1 MRPSA
6 LLLVLLVLGVPGES
20 AAGQA
25 VRTAPAGASLLA
37 AARSGDSAGVAAL
50 IARRADVKTHDAD
63 GATALHWAVHNAD
76 RRSIAALIAAG
87 APVDAAN
94 DYGVTPL
101 MLAIE
106 NRDAASVEALLKAG
120 APPRTALP
128 TGETAVMMAAKVGEP
143 AVLTRLLAAGADVNA
158 HEQTRGQT
166 ALMWAVAEGHTPVV
180 KLLIEAGADVRAR
193 SATGYTPLTF
203 AARDGRLDLAEALVA
218 AGADVNAA
226 ADDGMSVLHVATVR
240 GQVAFAE
247 YLLAKGANP
256 NAAGSGFTPLHW
268 AVGRWETITTKD
280 YQVGRPE
287 WQVWSGIPAASKI
300 AFVTLLIDKGADV
313 NARATKSPP
322 RLGFG
327 KSPRVMGT
335 SAEIGATPYIFA
347 AMGAEAEI
355 MRLLVSRGADP
366 KLASNDGT
374 TALIMAAGV
383 NYAPAEHGVPEARF
397 FEAAKVAVEFGAEID
412 AANSAGNTAL
422 HATAWSGFL
431 SVTKLLVERGAKL
444 DLKNKTGETPRRVAE
459 GTLLVMQVWFQP
471 EVAAFLRTHD
481 APR

>member
-1 MRPSA
+1 MRLPVLLL
-6 LLLVLLVLGVPGES
+6 LLLVPGLHGVS

-25 VRTAPAGASLLA
+25 ARPAPTGASLVA
-37 AARSGDSAGVAAL
+37 AARSGDVATVAAL
-50 IARRADVKTHDAD
+50 LKRKADVKAHDAE
-63 GATALHWAVHNAD
+63 GATALHWAVHNGNRA
-76 RRSIAALIAAG
+76 SVTALIAAG
-87 APVDAAN
+87 ATVNAAN

-106 NRDAASVEALLKAG
+106 NRDAVSVETLLKAG
-120 APPRTALP
+120 ALPGSALP
-128 TGETAVMMAAKVGEP
+128 TGETTLMMAARVGEP
-143 AVLTRLLAAGADVNA
+143 AIITRLLAAGADVNA
-158 HEQTRGQT
+158 HEHTRGQT
-166 ALMWAVAEGHTPVV
+166 ALMWALAEGHAPVV
-180 KLLIEAGADVRAR
+180 KMLLEAGADPRAR

-203 AARDGRLDLAEALVA
+203 AARDGRLDLGESLVA
-218 AGADVNAA
+218 AGADINAT

-247 YLLAKGANP
+247 HLLAKGANP
-256 NAAGSGFTPLHW
+256 NAAGPGFTPLHW
-268 AVGRWETITTKD
+268 AVGRWDTLTTKD
-280 YQVGRPE
+280 YQVGRAE
-287 WQVWSGIPAASKI
+287 WQVMSGIPESQKL

-327 KSPRVMGT
+327 RSPRTMDP
-335 SAEIGATPYIFA
+335 SCEIGATPFMFA
-347 AMGAEAEI
+347 AMGGEAEV
-355 MRLLVSRGADP
+355 MRLLVARGADP

-383 NYAPAEHGVPEARF
+383 NYLSTENDVPESRYF
-397 FEAAKVAVEFGAEID
+397 DAAKAAIEFGVDIN
-412 AANSAGNTAL
+412 AANSGGNTAL

-431 SVTKLLVERGAKL
+431 SITKLLVERGARL
-444 DLKNKTGETPRRVAE
+444 DLKNKTDETPRRIAE

-471 EVAAFLRTHD
+471 EVAAYLRSHD